1 MLPHSTL
8 CPSHQYSPVCLPRLQ
23 GAPEEAQRVLF
34 VAWPGQQ
41 HHAPGEEAMQPQ
53 SSAEVEAAAPHLP
66 ADTGGPLETR
76 VSWEIEEEMA
86 RVPNCK
92 QLA

>member
-1 MLPHSTL
+1 MP
-8 CPSHQYSPVCLPRLQ
+8 LQ
-23 GAPEEAQRVLF
+23 GAPTEAQRILF

-41 HHAPGEEAMQPQ
+41 QDAPGEEAMQPQ
-53 SSAEVEAAAPHLP
+53 SSAEVEAAAPHLS
-66 ADTGGPLETR
+66 AGTGSSMETR